1 VFTEG
6 RWPFITAVTQEYSTA
21 ALNKSELFA
30 DKGEVLNRGEINMCN
45 VRESVWEKH
54 D

>member
-6 RWPFITAVTQEYSTA
+6 RRPLTAAVTQEYSTA
-21 ALNKSELFA
+21 ALNKSELFS

-45 VRESVWEKH
+45 VRESV
-54 D
+54 